1 MSLFVT
7 FEGCEGCG
15 KTFQSKALF
24 KRFSSAGISACLTYE
39 PGGTPLGDEIRR
51 LVKRQRLDIISPE
64 VELLLFA
71 TCRFHLVNKVIR
83 PSLEEGKMVIC
94 DRFSDSTTAYQG
106 YGRGIDLDIVG
117 TINSLATQG
126 IKPDLT
132 ILLDIP
138 VREGLVR
145 KKGGA
150 NDRFEEEGL
159 DFHRRVRNGYL
170 ELAAQEPERWMVID
184 ARLPK
189 AGITDIVWR
198 QVNYLLS
205 QRQDL
210 GENA

>member
-24 KRFSSAGISACLTYE
+24 KRFSSAGISAWLTYE

-51 LVKRQRLDIISPE
+51 LVKRQRLDVISPE

-83 PSLEEGKMVIC
+83 PRLEEGKIVIC

-145 KKGGA
+145 KKGGGK
-150 NDRFEEEGL
+150 DRFEGEGL

-170 ELAAQEPERWMVID
+170 KVAAQEPERWMVID

-189 AGITDIVWR
+189 AGITETIWR

-210 GENA
+210 GEDA